1 MLSKARFT
9 VNTAKLK
16 QNSKTAKSTTNSTET
31 LTLSNTTAAATTST
45 AISTIR
51 ATKRTTSTAATSIL
65 TRTRPNAVVPTTTT
79 ATNSCVINYQRCCWH
94 FLLCCYCCL
103 FICIVQQHGIQ
114 AEISS
119 VSDISGVLLGGSIG
133 VGGGGGGGNAGSTI
147 NSGSISAL
155 LNNFDGAASHCSS
168 RKFNNM
174 AKTIDD
180 VEDLE
185 LDVPVNIA
193 FDNRQRKR

>member
-1 MLSKARFT
+1 MLSKTRFAVEKT
-9 VNTAKLK
+9 TLK
-16 QNSKTAKSTTNSTET
+16 QISKASKSTTNTT
-31 LTLSNTTAAATTST
+31 TVAATAALTLSTTATLTKKPSTKKASKRTTTST
-45 AISTIR
+45 TKTI
-51 ATKRTTSTAATSIL
+51 
-65 TRTRPNAVVPTTTT
+65 TTTPKTITSVAVTT
-79 ATNSCVINYQRCCWH
+79 ASNSRVINYQRCCWH

-103 FICIVQQHGIQ
+103 FICIVQQHGTQ

-119 VSDISGVLLGGSIG
+119 VADISGVLGSVRGGR
-133 VGGGGGGGNAGSTI
+133 VGGHAGAALNGGGR
-147 NSGSISAL
+147 ISAL
-155 LNNFDGAASHCSS
+155 LNNFDGAQCSS